1 MAAVERKRELAER
14 DGVLGVII
22 SRDEYREYQELQQK
36 RDRSE
41 CSLRAQMRAQN
52 QEKYD
57 FAREVVKLMELAGL
71 DNLKALAGKSA
82 EELFDRANEIL
93 AEE

>member
-1 MAAVERKRELAER
+1 MAAVERKR

-22 SRDEYREYQELQQK
+22 SRDEYREYVELQQK

-41 CSLRAQMRAQN
+41 NSLRAQMRLQN
-52 QEKYD
+52 QAALNLSRK
-57 FAREVVKLMELAGL
+57 VTKLVELAGIE
-71 DNLKALAGKSA
+71 NLKALAGNLA
-82 EELFDRANEIL
+82 IDAYDLANEIL